1 MVSPQAKREVVS
13 FLIEHKKL
21 TPHHAYKLVG
31 LRSSTYYYKK
41 VNQRDDLKLKE
52 KILEVAQKR
61 IRWGCPRIY
70 EIVRREGFK
79 DNYKRVERLYGQM
92 NLSIRKRP
100 KKKMRDHLRLVLP
113 VPQKPNHIWSMDF
126 VSEKL
131 FDQRRFRCFNVVDDF
146 TRENVVIHSDRS
158 IKSEKL
164 VTIFNKLKQTRGLPE
179 MIVCDNG
186 PEFISQNLDI
196 WAYQNKVELK
206 FIQPGKPTQNA
217 YIESFNGKFR
227 DECLNQ
233 HWFLNLDE
241 AKVEIEAWR
250 KDYNENRPH
259 SSLRMKT
266 PNEFAKEFKEVKLT
280 S

>member
-1 MVSPQAKREVVS
+1 MVGPQAKREVVK
-13 FLIEHKKL
+13 FLIQAKSF
-21 TPHHAYKLVG
+21 TPHRAYRLVG

-41 VNQRDDLKLKE
+41 TSSRNDARLKE
-52 KILEVAQKR
+52 KILEIAQFR

-70 EIVRREGFK
+70 EVVRRNGFT
-79 DNYKRVERLYGQM
+79 DNYKRVERLYSEMG
-92 NLSIRKRP
+92 LSIRKRQ
-100 KKKMRDHLRLVLP
+100 KKKLRGHLRLVLP
-113 VPQKPNHIWSMDF
+113 EPQKPNHIWSMDF
-126 VSEKL
+126 VSETL
-131 FDQRRFRCFNVVDDF
+131 FDQRRFRCFAIVDDF
-146 TRENVVIHSDRS
+146 TRENIVIHPDRS
-158 IKSEKL
+158 IRSEKI
-164 VTIFNKLKQTRGLPE
+164 VSIFEKLKLTRGLPK

-196 WAYQNKVELK
+196 WAYQNKVDLK
-206 FIQPGKPTQNA
+206 FIQPGKPVQNA

-233 HWFLNLDE
+233 HWFMNLEE
-241 AKVEIEAWR
+241 ARFEIEKWR

-266 PNEFAKEFKEVKLT
+266 PNEFVKEYEMNLI

>member
-1 MVSPQAKREVVS
+1 MVSPKAKREAIS
-13 FLIEHKKL
+13 YLLQNKNFK
-21 TPHHAYKLVG
+21 PHRAYKLVG
-31 LRSSTYYYKK
+31 LRPSTFYYKSSR
-41 VNQRDDLKLKE
+41 QRDDEPLKA

-61 IRWGCPRIY
+61 IRWGCPMIY
-70 EIVRREGFK
+70 ATLRREGFK
-79 DNYKRVERLYGQM
+79 DNYKRVERLYSLM

-100 KKKMRDHLRLVLP
+100 KKKIRDHLRLVLP
-113 VPQKPNHIWSMDF
+113 EPQKPNDIWSMDF
-126 VSEKL
+126 VSERL
-131 FDQRRFRCFNVVDDF
+131 FDQRRFRCFNIVDDF
-146 TRENVVIHSDRS
+146 TRENIVIHSDRS
-158 IKSEKL
+158 INSEKL
-164 VTIFNKLKQTRGLPE
+164 VNIFNKLKHTRGLPK

-227 DECLNQ
+227 NECLNQ
-233 HWFLNLDE
+233 HWFLNLDH
-241 AKVEIEAWR
+241 AKTEIEAWR

-259 SSLRMKT
+259 SSLRYKT
-266 PNEFAKEFKEVKLT
+266 PNEFAKEFGVKLT